1 MRRLTNTHLVWLI
14 PRAYPARCHTERVAG
29 DSSSGATPH
38 LVPGYRLDR
47 YELLCPIAEGGMASV
62 WVARLRAKH
71 GFEKLVAIKTILPK
85 HAEDPRFQEM
95 FLDEARIASKI
106 DHVNVAHVIDLGDD
120 HGVLYLV
127 MEWVEGD
134 SLSKLERAIHAG
146 GHKMPLGIALRI
158 VADVCAGLEVAHELR
173 GGDGKLLGVVHRDVS
188 PQNILV
194 SASGNVKV
202 IDFGIAKARDRVAG
216 DTSTGSLKGKIQF
229 MSPEQALGK
238 VIDRRADIWSTGS
251 VLYHLLAGVP
261 PYDGSNQYAMLH
273 RIASGERPTPLPPG
287 LPPAVVALVEKALAY
302 NPNERFATM
311 GEMRVDVEAALEE
324 LSTSVTSKDVAE
336 LASKYLSSRA
346 EQRRK
351 SIAIALHAA
360 TERDRV
366 TKLLVA
372 PDSDSE
378 PALPPQIDALARS
391 RMPTIPDMP
400 TAIER
405 TSTSSRS
412 FGAASIPTIPPRPP
426 SSWRRG
432 SVLGTAVAL
441 ALLLVFVVGRVTGAR
456 ALPPRTTSGTA
467 SVAIAPVPA
476 PLPASDPSAV
486 SPPLPSAGAS
496 ASPLIVAPS
505 PPAPLASGSSKR
517 VVDASPRSVPRTPP
531 RGASPPHPSSNQKL
545 PIDDGF

>member
-1 MRRLTNTHLVWLI
+1 
-14 PRAYPARCHTERVAG
+14 
-29 DSSSGATPH
+29 
-38 LVPGYRLDR
+38 
-47 YELLCPIAEGGMASV
+47 MASV

-134 SLSKLERAIHAG
+134 SLSKLERAIRAG
-146 GHKMPLGIALRI
+146 GHKMPLGVALRI

-173 GGDGKLLGVVHRDVS
+173 GGDGKHLGVVHRDVS

-194 SASGNVKV
+194 GSSGNVKV

-238 VIDRRADIWSTGS
+238 VIDRRADVWSTGS
-251 VLYHLLAGVP
+251 VLYHLLAGIP

-273 RIASGERPTPLPPG
+273 RIASGERPTPLPAG
-287 LPPAVVALVEKALAY
+287 LPPRVVALVEKALAY
-302 NPNERFATM
+302 DPEDRFATM
-311 GEMRVDVEAALEE
+311 GEMRAAVEAAIDD
-324 LSTSVTSKDVAE
+324 LSDSVTSTDVAE
-336 LASKYLSSRA
+336 LAAKYLSSRA

-351 SIAIALHAA
+351 SIDLALRAA
-360 TERDRV
+360 AERDRV

-372 PDSDSE
+372 PDSDSDSD
-378 PALPPQIDALARS
+378 PALRPQIDAFARS
-391 RMPTIPDMP
+391 RMPTVPDMP
-400 TAIER
+400 AAIDR
-405 TSTSSRS
+405 TSASSRS
-412 FGAASIPTIPPRPP
+412 FGAASIPTIPPRAP
-426 SSWRRG
+426 STWRRA
-432 SVLGTAVAL
+432 SAIGTAVSL
-441 ALLLVFVVGRVTGAR
+441 AMLLVFVVGRVTGTH
-456 ALPPRTTSGTA
+456 PPPARTTSGAA
-467 SVAIAPVPA
+467 SAAGTST
-476 PLPASDPSAV
+476 PLPL
-486 SPPLPSAGAS
+486 PPE
-496 ASPLIVAPS
+496 
-505 PPAPLASGSSKR
+505 PPAPTVAATALAAIPAPAPPQPAASGSASSKR
-517 VVDASPRSVPRTPP
+517 SLDTSPRSAARMPRATAQP
-531 RGASPPHPSSNQKL
+531 RPSSTQKL